1 MLEHIPFY
9 LQQIASKFFNID
21 KMAWLEYLLVSK
33 TLSAK
38 FYKEVEWSHRAGYNR
53 EYKIWTQSVQF
64 QHRDA
69 SITTC
74 CLLVYELNLKHREKL
89 IEVSPPSS

>member
-9 LQQIASKFFNID
+9 LQQIASKVFNIG
-21 KMAWLEYLLVSK
+21 KMAWPEHLLFS
-33 TLSAK
+33 TALSGK
-38 FYKEVEWSHRAGYNR
+38 VYKEAEWSHRAGYNR

-64 QHRDA
+64 QHPDA

-74 CLLVYELNLKHREKL
+74 CLLVYELNLKHRGKL
-89 IEVSPPSS
+89 IELSPPSS